1 MINMLSQWGID
12 MIDKIKIKK
21 LRADKAWS
29 QKDLAGK
36 CGVAEKTV
44 SNWEQGRTGISG
56 PALVILKGLIEG
68 MEDKK
73 D

>member
-1 MINMLSQWGID
+1 MTIQRKQWGID
-12 MIDKIKIKK
+12 MIDKTKIKE
-21 LRADKAWS
+21 LREYEGWS
-29 QKDLAGK
+29 QKDLAAK

-56 PALVILKGLIEG
+56 PALVILKGLING
-68 MEDKK
+68 VEDKK